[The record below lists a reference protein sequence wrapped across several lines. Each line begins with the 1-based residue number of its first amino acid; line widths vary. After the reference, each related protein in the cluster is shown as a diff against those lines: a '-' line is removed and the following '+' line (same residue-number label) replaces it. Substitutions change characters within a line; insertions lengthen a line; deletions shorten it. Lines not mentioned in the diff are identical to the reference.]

1 MKCALQAPDYDD
13 ESGVY
18 LGPGRAF
25 DDEVLEYL
33 SKSVEE
39 QMNLLEKDESP
50 PSPLLVDSVSGI
62 YLGFDDPIKDEEDD
76 EEDDEAEDNE
86 LKTDE
91 ILDQGNNQSKTVWDF
106 FRIKQSSK
114 YKVNSDG
121 EVSGN
126 NCFRFIRKVWRKAE
140 ICP

>member
-1 MKCALQAPDYDD
+1 
-13 ESGVY
+13 
-18 LGPGRAF
+18 
-25 DDEVLEYL
+25 
-33 SKSVEE
+33 
-39 QMNLLEKDESP
+39 MNLLEKDESP

-62 YLGFDDPIKDEEDD
+62 YLGFDDPLKDEEDEE
-76 EEDDEAEDNE
+76 EEDDQDVDNDIE
-86 LKTDE
+86 TDD
-91 ILDQGNNQSKTVWDF
+91 IHDRRQIQNKTVWNF

-121 EVSGN
+121 EVKGN